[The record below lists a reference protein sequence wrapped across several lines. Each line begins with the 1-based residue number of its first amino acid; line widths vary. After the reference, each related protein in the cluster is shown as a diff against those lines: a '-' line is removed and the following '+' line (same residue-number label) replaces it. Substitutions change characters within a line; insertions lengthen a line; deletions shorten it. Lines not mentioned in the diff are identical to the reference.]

1 MQEREIFTREE
12 KQNLIEHCAD
22 DIYQYGQK
30 YMQLKKVYD
39 AYGYC
44 MPVEC
49 WYNFRDAWFHYRKM
63 YTRKERVSVLNE
75 KYAMEE
81 HLLRAWKD
89 GIIYLLQEISEGLEF
104 WYLNSLDSDVDSV
117 PPEPEIEKIVDEV
130 YRDIAQ
136 QNNEGECLN
145 WSKVFVDGYQK
156 IKLESRFQ
164 CCYYYYK
171 KYISSAEMDKNL
183 QKILHGLKDLVL
195 EIRYSGTNI
204 KRPNN
209 PYEYMQ
215 KLLDLIADIN
225 SKLQKNGALYLIPIS
240 SIVAHN
246 MVEYQNQKFDR

>member
-89 GIIYLLQEISEGLEF
+89 GIIYLLQEISEG
-104 WYLNSLDSDVDSV
+104 
-117 PPEPEIEKIVDEV
+117 PEIEKIVDEV

-225 SKLQKNGALYLIPIS
+225 SKLQKNGALYLISIS